1 MRYPRKAYK
10 YVSKAEVDE
19 GPKDEFKDRG
29 QCIRPGPVS
38 GNT

>member
-1 MRYPRKAYK
+1 M
-10 YVSKAEVDE
+10 DE

-38 GNT
+38 VKSFPVSGNPLLSW